1 MDKPAERVDLR
12 FNLILFAV
20 FGVIALGG
28 YFAFQKI
35 RNELLDEQIKIHA
48 AKTDAVARSIDR
60 WLVTRKTEVS
70 TLANTPLIRSM
81 DWAQA
86 GPFLKAKHE
95 QMPWFYIFA
104 HINPDGSYYNSKV
117 DFAKGQNLSD
127 RAHFKAAM
135 AGRVYASDPVNSRT
149 LNADI
154 VAVTSPIYRSD
165 AKGSEIIG
173 VFGGMIDTS
182 TIVQELS
189 RFSHGP
195 RSYAF
200 AINSSGIAIAHP
212 DTARRG
218 NINTK
223 EISLLKDSDPGLK
236 AIVEAML
243 ERRTGWLLTTVDG
256 QEAYASFAPIAEANW
271 TIATVADA
279 QFMRSGIRI
288 VDYVGIAAFAVL
300 CLIALMVVRFRRLEL
315 ATLKRQREAVEEK
328 SRAKSAFLAS
338 MSHELR
344 TPLNGILGY
353 TQILLQREGRDDTAR
368 RHLQVIQSS
377 GQHLLSLINRIL
389 DLSKIEAGKVEL
401 EPRPVDLP
409 SLLQDLV
416 RIYDIEKA
424 RFGAAFTWHWPADLS
439 RVVVLDPEKL
449 KQIVTNVVVNAFKY
463 GNRSEV
469 RLSVQEAALG
479 DRPALAIEVSDSGQG
494 MSAAQL
500 ERAFTPFEQ
509 VNKGAEGAGL
519 GLAIVKELTQLM
531 GGTVAIDSTPGRG
544 TRVRITLPYERAE
557 APAVNASPAA
567 RGLPAGVRQGR
578 PRVLVVDD
586 NPTNVSFLVELLG
599 MSGFEVSGCPGV
611 DAALELYEARDWDL
625 VLTDLVM
632 PGSDGFELIRR
643 IRGGTKAPDTPII
656 VLSASA
662 FPGDQVR
669 SMAVGANAFLAKP
682 VDSLVLLHKIA
693 ELLRIDYVDDG
704 LEAPPAETAA
714 ADVAASSLAVL
725 RAHPQAPAVL
735 AQIRSAAELGQI
747 LRIEALLAGVTDP
760 ALQRALRSLLGTAL
774 REQDADL
781 VLHGIAPLVDGSS

>member
-35 RNELLDEQIKIHA
+35 RAELLDEQIKIHA

-127 RAHFKAAM
+127 RAHFKAAL

-165 AKGSEIIG
+165 AKGSDIIG

-212 DTARRG
+212 DAARRG

-243 ERRTGWLLTTVDG
+243 ERRNGWLLTTVDG
-256 QEAYASFAPIAEANW
+256 QEAYASFTPIAEANW

-279 QFMRSGIRI
+279 QFMRGGIRI
-288 VDYVGIAAFAVL
+288 VDYLGIAAFAVL

-469 RLSVQEAALG
+469 RLSVQETALG
-479 DRPALAIEVSDSGQG
+479 DRPALAIEVSDGGLG

-531 GGTVAIDSTPGRG
+531 GGTVAIDSAPGRG
-544 TRVRITLPYERAE
+544 TRVRIALPYERAE
-557 APAVNASPAA
+557 APAADAGPAA

-586 NPTNVSFLVELLG
+586 NPTNVSFLVDLLG

-611 DAALELYEARDWDL
+611 EAALELYEAREWDL

-669 SMAVGANAFLAKP
+669 SMAIGANAFLAKP

-704 LEAPPAETAA
+704 REAQSATPAG
-714 ADVAASSLAVL
+714 ADDAASSLTAL

-747 LRIEALLAGVTDP
+747 LRIEALLAGVADP

-781 VLHGIAPLVDGSS
+781 VLHGIAPLMDGS

>member
-35 RNELLDEQIKIHA
+35 RTELLDEQIKIHA

-70 TLANTPLIRSM
+70 TLANTPVIRSM
-81 DWAQA
+81 DWAEA

-200 AINSSGIAIAHP
+200 AINSNGIAIAHP
-212 DTARRG
+212 DAARRG

-236 AIVEAML
+236 AIVQAML
-243 ERRTGWLLTTVDG
+243 ERRNGWLLTTVDG
-256 QEAYASFAPIAEANW
+256 QEAYASFTPIAEANW

-279 QFMRSGIRI
+279 QFMRGGIRI
-288 VDYVGIAAFAVL
+288 VDYLGIAAFAVL

-416 RIYDIEKA
+416 RIYDIEKV

-469 RLSVQEAALG
+469 RLSVQETALG
-479 DRPALAIEVSDSGQG
+479 DRPALAIEVSDGGLG

-544 TRVRITLPYERAE
+544 TRVRITLPFERVE
-557 APAVNASPAA
+557 TPAADAGPAA
-567 RGLPAGVRQGR
+567 RGLPTGVRQGR

-586 NPTNVSFLVELLG
+586 NPTNVAFLVDLLG

-611 DAALELYEARDWDL
+611 DAALELHEAREWDL

-669 SMAVGANAFLAKP
+669 SMAIGANAFLAKP

-704 LEAPPAETAA
+704 REAQSATPAG
-714 ADVAASSLAVL
+714 ADDAASSLAAL

-781 VLHGIAPLVDGSS
+781 VLHGIAPLMDGS

>member
-1 MDKPAERVDLR
+1 
-12 FNLILFAV
+12 
-20 FGVIALGG
+20 
-28 YFAFQKI
+28 
-35 RNELLDEQIKIHA
+35 
-48 AKTDAVARSIDR
+48 
-60 WLVTRKTEVS
+60 
-70 TLANTPLIRSM
+70 
-81 DWAQA
+81 
-86 GPFLKAKHE
+86 
-95 QMPWFYIFA
+95 MPWFYIFA

-127 RAHFKAAM
+127 RAHFKAAL

-165 AKGSEIIG
+165 AKGSDIIG

-212 DTARRG
+212 DAARRG

-236 AIVEAML
+236 ATVEAML
-243 ERRTGWLLTTVDG
+243 ERRTGWLLTRVDG
-256 QEAYASFAPIAEANW
+256 QEVYASFAPIAEANW

-279 QFMRSGIRI
+279 QFMRGGIRI
-288 VDYVGIAAFAVL
+288 VDYLGIAAFAVL
-300 CLIALMVVRFRRLEL
+300 CLIALMVVRFRRIEL
-315 ATLKRQREAVEEK
+315 ATLRRQREAVEEK
-328 SRAKSAFLAS
+328 SRAKSAFLAN

-469 RLSVQEAALG
+469 RLSVQ
-479 DRPALAIEVSDSGQG
+479 
-494 MSAAQL
+494 
-500 ERAFTPFEQ
+500 
-509 VNKGAEGAGL
+509 
-519 GLAIVKELTQLM
+519 
-531 GGTVAIDSTPGRG
+531 
-544 TRVRITLPYERAE
+544 
-557 APAVNASPAA
+557 
-567 RGLPAGVRQGR
+567 
-578 PRVLVVDD
+578 
-586 NPTNVSFLVELLG
+586 
-599 MSGFEVSGCPGV
+599 
-611 DAALELYEARDWDL
+611 
-625 VLTDLVM
+625 
-632 PGSDGFELIRR
+632 
-643 IRGGTKAPDTPII
+643 
-656 VLSASA
+656 
-662 FPGDQVR
+662 
-669 SMAVGANAFLAKP
+669 
-682 VDSLVLLHKIA
+682 
-693 ELLRIDYVDDG
+693 
-704 LEAPPAETAA
+704 
-714 ADVAASSLAVL
+714 
-725 RAHPQAPAVL
+725 
-735 AQIRSAAELGQI
+735 
-747 LRIEALLAGVTDP
+747 
-760 ALQRALRSLLGTAL
+760 
-774 REQDADL
+774 
-781 VLHGIAPLVDGSS
+781 

>member
-35 RNELLDEQIKIHA
+35 RAELLDEQIKIHA

-127 RAHFKAAM
+127 RAHFKAAL

-165 AKGSEIIG
+165 AKGSDIIG

-212 DTARRG
+212 DAARRG

-236 AIVEAML
+236 ATVEAML
-243 ERRTGWLLTTVDG
+243 ERRTGWLLTRVDG
-256 QEAYASFAPIAEANW
+256 QEVYASFAPIAEANW

-279 QFMRSGIRI
+279 QFMRGGIRI
-288 VDYVGIAAFAVL
+288 VDYLGIAAFAVL
-300 CLIALMVVRFRRLEL
+300 CLIALMVVRFRRIEL
-315 ATLKRQREAVEEK
+315 ATLRRQREAVEEK
-328 SRAKSAFLAS
+328 SRAKSAFLAN

-401 EPRPVDLP
+401 EPRPVDLR

-469 RLSVQEAALG
+469 RLSVQ
-479 DRPALAIEVSDSGQG
+479 
-494 MSAAQL
+494 
-500 ERAFTPFEQ
+500 
-509 VNKGAEGAGL
+509 
-519 GLAIVKELTQLM
+519 
-531 GGTVAIDSTPGRG
+531 
-544 TRVRITLPYERAE
+544 
-557 APAVNASPAA
+557 
-567 RGLPAGVRQGR
+567 
-578 PRVLVVDD
+578 
-586 NPTNVSFLVELLG
+586 
-599 MSGFEVSGCPGV
+599 
-611 DAALELYEARDWDL
+611 
-625 VLTDLVM
+625 
-632 PGSDGFELIRR
+632 
-643 IRGGTKAPDTPII
+643 
-656 VLSASA
+656 
-662 FPGDQVR
+662 
-669 SMAVGANAFLAKP
+669 
-682 VDSLVLLHKIA
+682 
-693 ELLRIDYVDDG
+693 
-704 LEAPPAETAA
+704 
-714 ADVAASSLAVL
+714 
-725 RAHPQAPAVL
+725 
-735 AQIRSAAELGQI
+735 
-747 LRIEALLAGVTDP
+747 
-760 ALQRALRSLLGTAL
+760 
-774 REQDADL
+774 
-781 VLHGIAPLVDGSS
+781 